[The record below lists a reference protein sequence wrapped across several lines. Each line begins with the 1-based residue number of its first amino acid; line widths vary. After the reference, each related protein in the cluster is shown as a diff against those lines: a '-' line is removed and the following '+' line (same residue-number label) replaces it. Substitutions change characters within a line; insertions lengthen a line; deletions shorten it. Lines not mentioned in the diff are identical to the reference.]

1 MKLLAMKLSS
11 LLACVLGAALI
22 AVVAGVVQPE
32 RLPELYATYVPPQV
46 QEQLTL
52 IGAEYIV
59 AVVLIVF
66 GLYGFL
72 PKLPSKKSKRTI
84 AFSGDHGDVIVHLD
98 MVESTITRVLSNMPE
113 VKKINVRVETD
124 GRGNKAK
131 IVADCVLHDRPEIPA
146 RQAADAV
153 NEYLADAAGNILG
166 VEDIQSVKLNIVGV
180 EVDAKKSSLYLES
193 EHATRMKA
201 LEAKRLAPAPGLLA
215 GADPLPEEPMEAPIA
230 ASGKPEPFAG
240 VPDAEPVEDTSNMN
254 NPMPFVPSQNDND
267 DSTFEITPPEAED
280 DGDSEEE
287 KKPGEEA

>member
-11 LLACVLGAALI
+11 LLACVLGVALT
-22 AVVAGVVQPE
+22 AVVAGVIQPE

-46 QEQLTL
+46 QEKLTL
-52 IGAEYIV
+52 VGAEYIV
-59 AVVLIVF
+59 AIVLFVF

-72 PKLPSKKSKRTI
+72 PKLPSKKAKRTV
-84 AFSGDHGDVIVHLD
+84 AFTGDHGDVIVHLD
-98 MVESTITRVLSNMPE
+98 MVESTLTRVLSNMPE
-113 VKKINVRVETD
+113 VKKINVRVESE
-124 GRGNKAK
+124 GKGNKAK

-193 EHATRMKA
+193 EHASRMKA

-215 GADPLPEEPMEAPIA
+215 GAAPLPEEVAPPLIPVRSEPA
-230 ASGKPEPFAG
+230 PFAG

-254 NPMPFVPSQNDND
+254 DPMPFVPSQNDEG
-267 DSTFEITPPEAED
+267 DSTFEITPPDAGLDEDADDDLKSDEA
-280 DGDSEEE
+280 
-287 KKPGEEA
+287 K